1 MVKEGGLAKAVD
13 SGVVN
18 SDAVEQIVRSVEGIA
33 GGLVGDNRLS
43 EVLADGV
50 SLLNE
55 EERAEYDSWIR
66 DLTAQ
71 LVQRIEGRARTLA
84 TT

>member
-1 MVKEGGLAKAVD
+1 M
-13 SGVVN
+13 
-18 SDAVEQIVRSVEGIA
+18 
-33 GGLVGDNRLS
+33 VGDNKLT

-55 EERAEYDSWIR
+55 EEREEYDSWIR

-71 LVQRIEGRARTLA
+71 WVQRIEGRARTA
-84 TT
+84 FK

>member
-1 MVKEGGLAKAVD
+1 MAKAVD